1 MGVGAVPL
9 RSPWAPVVKRMLH
22 SSSSSFAAGHRTCNL
37 CVVNPFSPIPCG
49 DLRIAGV

>member
-9 RSPWAPVVKRMLH
+9 RSPWAPVVKRILH
-22 SSSSSFAAGHRTCNL
+22 SSSSFAAGHRTCTL
-37 CVVNPFSPIPCG
+37 RVVNPFSPIPCG